1 MILLALRGLSRI
13 TAAVT
18 GLLLLY
24 GVAFTMDGMTTRIFA
39 SRGHEF
45 VVTSLAMLPWTLL
58 ICAGLEDFQLVTR
71 RRRVVWVGVFMALAL
86 LWYLEQ
92 YTTEAIITRV
102 CAPLL
107 AMAGGLLPLGI
118 RYTKFIFPI
127 CSVAVSFPGAVVL
140 YFVLFRFLDGAGFA
154 TEGADVVIILF
165 GITSVITVPLTMVVL
180 RRNRKERMR
189 R

>member
-1 MILLALRGLSRI
+1 MILLVLRGLSRI

-24 GVAFTMDGMTTRIFA
+24 GVIFTMDGMTTRIFA
-39 SRGHEF
+39 SRGNEF
-45 VVTSLAMLPWTLL
+45 VVTCLAMLPWTLL
-58 ICAGLEDFQLVTR
+58 ICSGLEDFQIVTR
-71 RRRVVWVGVFMALAL
+71 QSRLVWVGVFLTLAL

-102 CAPLL
+102 GAPLL

-118 RYTKFIFPI
+118 RYTKFIFPV

-140 YFVLFRFLDGAGFA
+140 YFVVFRFLDGAGVA
-154 TEGADVVIILF
+154 TEGADVVVILF
-165 GITSVITVPLTMVVL
+165 GIASVITAPLTMVVL
-180 RRNRKERMR
+180 RRNRQKRMR
-189 R
+189 Q